1 MKKRVVLILVCIAV
15 VVSIFLIKTG
25 DKAENKV
32 ENTLEKSEG
41 VEEELVSLILKGNL
55 TKEQKKEML
64 ALLPDVDWQKGSE
77 IRIDKNYD
85 ASSKIVDW
93 LYSEAEGAN
102 IKDADDILN
111 VIKTY
116 VDSNLDGAYT
126 EGVSAA
132 LGEIYIY
139 DMENFVKALHQ
150 IPEAIKDMASVLQ
163 FEGIYTVQMH
173 DVGEDMSLF
182 LNSSIL
188 DEKEKKTGIQLLQ
201 EYNALCN
208 T

>member
-1 MKKRVVLILVCIAV
+1 MKKGVVLILVCIAV

-25 DKAENKV
+25 NKA
-32 ENTLEKSEG
+32 ENTLEKREG
-41 VEEELVSLILKGNL
+41 LEEELVSLILKGNL

-64 ALLPDVDWQKGSE
+64 ASLPDVDWKKGSE
-77 IRIDKNYD
+77 IRLDENYD

-102 IKDADDILN
+102 IKDVDDILN
-111 VIKTY
+111 IIKTY
-116 VDSNLDGAYT
+116 VDPNLDGAYA

-132 LGEIYIY
+132 LGKIYMY
-139 DMENFVKALHQ
+139 DMENFIKALHQ
-150 IPEAIKDMASVLQ
+150 IPEGIEYMASVLQ
-163 FEGIYTVQMH
+163 YEGIYTVQMH
-173 DVGEDMSLF
+173 DVGEDMSFF
-182 LNSSIL
+182 LNSTKL

>member
-32 ENTLEKSEG
+32 ENTLEKSES

-85 ASSKIVDW
+85 ASSKIV
-93 LYSEAEGAN
+93 EGAN

>member
-1 MKKRVVLILVCIAV
+1 MKKGVVLILVCIAV

-25 DKAENKV
+25 NKA
-32 ENTLEKSEG
+32 ENTLEKREG
-41 VEEELVSLILKGNL
+41 LEEELVSLILKGNL

-64 ALLPDVDWQKGSE
+64 ASLPDVDWKKGSE
-77 IRIDKNYD
+77 IRLDENYD

-102 IKDADDILN
+102 IKDIDDILN
-111 VIKTY
+111 IIKTY
-116 VDSNLDGAYT
+116 VDPNLDGAYA
-126 EGVSAA
+126 ESVSAA
-132 LGEIYIY
+132 LGKIYMY
-139 DMENFVKALHQ
+139 DMENFIKALHQ
-150 IPEAIKDMASVLQ
+150 IPEGIEYMASVLQ
-163 FEGIYTVQMH
+163 YEGIYTVQMH
-173 DVGEDMSLF
+173 DVGEDMSFF
-182 LNSSIL
+182 LNSTKL